1 MRKLIAWFRNADIDW
16 VNFPFI
22 VGYHVA
28 LVIALPVYLAFRTP
42 GIDLLLATLL
52 LLVFSLMSITMGYHR
67 LFSHRT
73 YEASGIVEW
82 FLVFFGTAAIQ
93 GSVVK
98 WSHDHRLHHKHVDRE
113 GDPYGTPKGFWHSHV
128 LWMFEKAE
136 PIRENLVQDLLKSP
150 VLRSQHRRYGTW
162 VVAVNVLVTVGI
174 GLAVGD
180 VAGAVVIAF
189 LLRLFLGHHSTWF
202 INSIAHIWGS
212 QPYSKEHSAVNNF
225 IIALLTYGEGYHNYH
240 HTFAGDYRNGIKWYH
255 FDPSKHAIW
264 LLSKIGLTRNLRRV
278 SDLTIQRRLVV
289 ADRSLLLEHLQKVAG
304 DNFAELKQAGQE
316 RMDEW
321 RRRGHEN
328 AEHLMARAHEQAERL
343 RTRVEEASHAFNRR
357 VTEVKE
363 ATEAYKTARAKATRS
378 EIRAARAR
386 LKRLREELRAEWRA
400 WQRLCDD
407 VLDLRPVP
415 V

>member
-1 MRKLIAWFRNADIDW
+1 MQKLITWFRETDIDW
-16 VNFPFI
+16 VTFPFI
-22 VGYHVA
+22 VGYHVVL
-28 LVIALPVYLAFRTP
+28 LVALPLYFAYRTP
-42 GIDLLLATLL
+42 GVDLVLASLL
-52 LLVFSLMSITMGYHR
+52 LLTLSLLSITMGYHR

-73 YEASGIVEW
+73 YEAAGVVEW
-82 FLVFFGTAAIQ
+82 FLVFFGTATIQ

-98 WSHDHRLHHKHVDRE
+98 WSHDHRLHHKHVDKE

-128 LWMFEKAE
+128 LWMFAKPA
-136 PIRENLVQDLLKSP
+136 PLRENLVADLLRDP
-150 VLRSQHRRYGTW
+150 VLRSQHRHYGIW
-162 VVAVNVLVTVGI
+162 AIVVNVVLTVGI

-180 VAGAVVIAF
+180 LVGAFVIAF

-240 HTFAGDYRNGIKWYH
+240 HTFAGDYRNGVKWYH

-264 LLSKIGLTRNLRRV
+264 LLSKVGLTRNLRRV

-289 ADRSLLLEHLQKVAG
+289 ADRSLLLEHLQAVSANVSG
-304 DNFAELKQAGQE
+304 LRQAGQDA
-316 RMDEW
+316 MDEW

-328 AEHLMARAHEQAERL
+328 AEHLVALAHEQVERL
-343 RTRVEEASHAFNRR
+343 QARVEEASHAFNRR
-357 VTEVKE
+357 VAEVKE
-363 ATEAYKTARAKATRS
+363 ATDAYKAAKSAATRE
-378 EIRAARAR
+378 EIRLARAR
-386 LKRLREELRAEWRA
+386 LKALREELRGEWRA

-407 VLDLRPVP
+407 VLKLRPAAA
-415 V
+415 

>member
-1 MRKLIAWFRNADIDW
+1 MRKLITWFRGTDIDW

-22 VGYHVA
+22 VGYHIA
-28 LVIALPVYLAFRTP
+28 LLVALPVYLAFRTP
-42 GIDLLLATLL
+42 GLDLLLATLV

-73 YEASGIVEW
+73 YEASGVVEW

-98 WSHDHRLHHKHVDRE
+98 WSHDHRLHHKHVDKE
-113 GDPYGTPKGFWHSHV
+113 GDPYGTPKGFWQSHV
-128 LWMFEKAE
+128 LWMFEKQP
-136 PIRENLVQDLLKSP
+136 PIHESIVKDLLSNP
-150 VLRSQHRRYGTW
+150 ILRSQHYHYGLW
-162 VVAVNVLVTVGI
+162 AIAVNVIITLGI
-174 GLAVGD
+174 GFAVGD
-180 VAGAVVIAF
+180 LWGGFVIAF

-264 LLSKIGLTRNLRRV
+264 LLSKVGLTRNLRRV

-289 ADRSLLLEHLQKVAG
+289 ADRSLLLDHLQDVASR
-304 DNFAELKQAGQE
+304 NLAELRQAGHE
-316 RMDEW
+316 RVEEW

-328 AEHLMARAHEQAERL
+328 VEALTEQAERL

-357 VTEVKE
+357 VTEMKE
-363 ATEAYKTARAKATRS
+363 ATDAYRTAKAQATRE
-378 EIRAARAR
+378 EIRVAKARMKAVR
-386 LKRLREELRAEWRA
+386 DELRDEWRA

-407 VLDLRPVP
+407 VLELRPVLA
-415 V
+415 